1 VTELLKKAFEAASR
15 LSEEE
20 QNAVAEWL
28 LAELSSEER
37 WEARFAETQDAL
49 SVLAREALDEHER
62 GETRDLDP
70 GSL

>member
-1 VTELLKKAFEAASR
+1 MTELLKKAFEAASR
-15 LSEEE
+15 LPEEE
-20 QNAVAEWL
+20 QNAVAGWL
-28 LAELSSEER
+28 LAELSSDER
-37 WEARFAETQDAL
+37 WEARFTETQDAL

>member
-1 VTELLKKAFEAASR
+1 MTELLKKAFEAASR

-37 WEARFAETQDAL
+37 WEARFAEAQDAL